1 MNKEDASLL
10 GELVAS
16 SDNPQTLRAQLVDA
30 TVVRPQALQEIQ
42 RTVMVA
48 RNSGELD
55 DAVATRILFQVDLLV
70 ETTKVLGVEPTRL
83 REVSPQT
90 LNQIAATHMRAPPA
104 PQGLDATM
112 QRPAPT
118 QLDYPRT
125 QRIDPPAQS
134 PEYPPTQRIDP
145 PGQRPEYPRTERIA
159 PPGQRPDYP
168 PTQRDRPPAQMT
180 EAIPAQAAAQ
190 AAALAAAGGARA
202 GAPAVVAPQATLGG
216 GTTPAPLP
224 NRTVATGKPDSG
236 VSLVTGTVLKDRFV
250 LKREI
255 GRGGMGAV
263 FAAEDMRKV
272 EANDPE
278 PMVAVKVLAP
288 DFARHPV
295 AFVALQ
301 RESRR
306 AQALAHP
313 NVATVY
319 DFDRDGDLVF
329 MTMELLTGTPLDQV
343 IRETE
348 GKGLPRAKA
357 LAILIDIARG
367 LAYAHRKGLVHA
379 DLKPGNIFLAEGNI
393 PKILD
398 FGIARAVPGH
408 TVAKK
413 DSFDAG
419 ALGAYTPAYATSEM
433 IEGGDPNT
441 ADDVYAL
448 GLIAYE
454 LFTGKHPYQRL
465 SGQAAEKRKLKPA
478 PIKGLPRRQWG
489 LIERSVS
496 FDRRQR
502 PVDAS
507 AFLKSLFGITPLQ
520 KALIAVAIV
529 LAGVA
534 AYFGYARYQAAG
546 PDIAFEQLE
555 PKVQQE
561 FREFMSK
568 GNEAWGKY
576 TGDNDVYWTDA
587 LSYYSEAWNLH
598 PRNRDV
604 AGALRTLAKRVMETH
619 PANVA
624 EVAQYL
630 GENSSYLKDYAPVR
644 KAAPAAENT
653 AK

>member
-1 MNKEDASLL
+1 MDPPVPRPEY
-10 GELVAS
+10 
-16 SDNPQTLRAQLVDA
+16 PA
-30 TVVRPQALQEIQ
+30 TQ
-42 RTVMVA
+42 RI
-48 RNSGELD
+48 E
-55 DAVATRILFQVDLLV
+55 
-70 ETTKVLGVEPTRL
+70 
-83 REVSPQT
+83 
-90 LNQIAATHMRAPPA
+90 PPA
-104 PQGLDATM
+104 RQPE
-112 QRPAPT
+112 
-118 QLDYPRT
+118 YPRT
-125 QRIDPPAQS
+125 QRIDPPGQA
-134 PEYPPTQRIDP
+134 PAYPPTQRIDP
-145 PGQRPEYPRTERIA
+145 PIPQAQYP
-159 PPGQRPDYP
+159 Q
-168 PTQRDRPPAQMT
+168 TQRDRPPAQRT

-190 AAALAAAGGARA
+190 AAALAAAGGAHAA
-202 GAPAVVAPQATLGG
+202 GPAVVAPQATLGG
-216 GTTPAPLP
+216 ATTPAPMP
-224 NRTVATGKPDSG
+224 NRTVATGKSDSG

-313 NVATVY
+313 NVATVF

-433 IEGGDPNT
+433 IEGGDPHT

-448 GLIAYE
+448 GIIAYE

-478 PIKGLPRRQWG
+478 PIKGLPRRQWS
-489 LIERSVS
+489 LIERSLS

-520 KALIAVAIV
+520 KALIGVAIV

-534 AYFGYARYQAAG
+534 AYFGYARYKAAG
-546 PDIAFEQLE
+546 PDVPFEQLTQQA
-555 PKVQQE
+555 QQE
-561 FREFMSK
+561 FRESMRE
-568 GNEAWGKY
+568 GNEAWRFY
-576 TGDNDVYWTDA
+576 TEQKQEFAWHDA
-587 LSYYSEAWNLH
+587 LSYYAKAWDTH
-598 PRNRDV
+598 KRNRE
-604 AGALRTLAKRVMETH
+604 ASGALRTLAERVLKDH
-619 PANVA
+619 PDQASAFAA
-624 EVAQYL
+624 EM
-630 GENSSYLKDYAPVR
+630 GEASPYLKDYAPVR
-644 KAAPAAENT
+644 KVSPAGETTAE
-653 AK
+653 